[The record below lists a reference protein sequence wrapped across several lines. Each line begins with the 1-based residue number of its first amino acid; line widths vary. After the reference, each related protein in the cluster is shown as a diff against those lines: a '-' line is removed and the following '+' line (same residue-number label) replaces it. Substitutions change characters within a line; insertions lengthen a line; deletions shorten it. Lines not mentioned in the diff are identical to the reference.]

1 MSLTFSGA
9 ISGERSAYA
18 CLTQT
23 AAALRLVVAVST
35 TATATSFWC
44 LIYVLWWMHGESSH
58 QQSRRSAE
66 NTIPVSMVPATILL
80 VVANGALL
88 GRLPI
93 RSEDSVSLQTFSQTV
108 HTVRKP
114 TTGPLCLSMT
124 SVFNVAT
131 CTNRQLS
138 SVTGGWG
145 SPSSSTSDSSSDY
158 YFIKSNFLFDEDAMA
173 GSTTAPTFDEDA
185 MWGWMTAPTLPAC

>member
-23 AAALRLVVAVST
+23 AAALRQVVAEST

-66 NTIPVSMVPATILL
+66 NPTPVSMVPATILL

-124 SVFNVAT
+124 TTVKSPWQTGHGRFRTSFFNVAT

-145 SPSSSTSDSSSDY
+145 
-158 YFIKSNFLFDEDAMA
+158 
-173 GSTTAPTFDEDA
+173 
-185 MWGWMTAPTLPAC
+185 